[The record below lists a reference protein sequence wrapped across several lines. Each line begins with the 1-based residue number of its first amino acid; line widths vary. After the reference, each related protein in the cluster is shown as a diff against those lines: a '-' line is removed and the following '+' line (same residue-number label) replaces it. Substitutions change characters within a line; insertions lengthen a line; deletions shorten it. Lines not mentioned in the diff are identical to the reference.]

1 MSTATV
7 CMGICNRVRY
17 LIWRAPFSLFDFIMS
32 LCILSMGL
40 HMLIA
45 FDLFAQLGGIYARMN
60 GVMSQ
65 PKWATIF
72 ILCGAYGLFIVLW
85 PLRPRFVLRLFARM
99 ALSFCLIA
107 FALNA
112 MLHHPPPAS
121 GTLELILA
129 LFSLWSIVRTRCD
142 GPA

>member
-1 MSTATV
+1 MV
-7 CMGICNRVRY
+7 CNRVRY
-17 LIWRAPFSLFDFIMS
+17 LLWRAPFSLFDFIMS
-32 LCILSMGL
+32 LCILFMGM

-45 FDLFAQLGGIYARMN
+45 FDLFAQFGGIYARMN
-60 GVMSQ
+60 AVMSQ
-65 PKWATIF
+65 PKWAVIF
-72 ILCGAYGLFIVLW
+72 ILCGAYSLFIVLW
-85 PLRPRFVLRLFARM
+85 PRRPIFVLRLLARM
-99 ALSFCLIA
+99 ALAFCLIA

-121 GTLELILA
+121 GTLVLILA